1 MEIRINEDG
10 SATVTTAGYTAFYDK
25 EGRLKTTSSHL
36 VYITGHLDPAPQ
48 RLTDILSPNLIKL
61 ASRRKAAKEPAD
73 TTSDTFKV
81 YDAGMKLSVDTG
93 AKAGIAADSF
103 KVFDVAGKVYMKEA
117 VIDGKAIRASH
128 DDHIRQIVRE
138 EIRQFV
144 NRESRCGGLLSKW

>member
-10 SATVTTAGYTAFYDK
+10 SAKVTTAGYIAFYDE
-25 EGRLKTTSSHL
+25 EGRLKSALGSPVNTT
-36 VYITGHLDPAPQ
+36 GDLDPPPQ

-81 YDAGMKLSVDTG
+81 YDAGITLAVDTG
-93 AKAGIAADSF
+93 AKARIAADGF
-103 KVFDVAGKVYMKEA
+103 KVFNVAGKVYMKGA
-117 VIDGKAIRASH
+117 VDAKAIRASH

-144 NRESRCGGLLSKW
+144 TRESGRGGLFSKW

>member
-10 SATVTTAGYTAFYDK
+10 SAKVTTAGYTAFYDK

-61 ASRRKAAKEPAD
+61 ASGRKAAKEQVG

-81 YDAGMKLSVDTG
+81 YDAGMKLSVDEG
-93 AKAGIAADSF
+93 AKARIAADGF
-103 KVFDVAGKVYMKEA
+103 KVFDVAGKVYMKGEVDA
-117 VIDGKAIRASH
+117 KAIRASH

-138 EIRQFV
+138 ELCQFV
-144 NRESRCGGLLSKW
+144 NRESGRGGLFSKW